1 MSNAYIST
9 NSSKHNIT
17 RDVDYTRRASISHL
31 SVKDS
36 AEKINAVADI
46 GKAAIYSSKK
56 KRET

>member
-9 NSSKHNIT
+9 NSSKHNIA
-17 RDVDYTRRASISHL
+17 RGVDYTRRASISYL

-46 GKAAIYSSKK
+46 YSSKK

>member
-9 NSSKHNIT
+9 NSSKHNIA
-17 RDVDYTRRASISHL
+17 RCVDYTRRASISYL
-31 SVKDS
+31 SMRDN
-36 AEKINAVADI
+36 AEKINAVADV

>member
-9 NSSKHNIT
+9 NSSKHNIV
-17 RDVDYTRRASISHL
+17 RGVDYTRRESISYL
-31 SVKDS
+31 SMLDN
-36 AEKINAVADI
+36 AEKINAVADV